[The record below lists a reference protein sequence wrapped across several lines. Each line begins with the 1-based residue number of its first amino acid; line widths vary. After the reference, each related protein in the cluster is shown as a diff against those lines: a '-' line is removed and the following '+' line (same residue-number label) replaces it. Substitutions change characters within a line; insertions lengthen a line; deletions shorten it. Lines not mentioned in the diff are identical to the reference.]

1 MDIIDASG
9 RLRHGWWLLAA
20 LLAAAAL
27 VFSACSTNVQT
38 FRYRLGFAVEVD
50 GEVKSAS
57 SIIQVWYEQYGS
69 QNAAGARG
77 GSWYRGVAPVIDLGS
92 HGYLIAS
99 MSADCNY
106 PKDSELR
113 FQKSPVTTSK
123 VYGKVCKPPSYA
135 SELPKAFGLHAIELE
150 KLRDGK
156 RDLAGDN
163 YPPFIWIAQGG
174 SWRETK
180 RICPEEFES
189 VIGADVKLKSVS
201 IEAAPKAALLHKL
214 EIQAPWIDAMRSDFG
229 QNKHYD
235 VIADFCRIHPIY
247 FEW

>member
-1 MDIIDASG
+1 MDNIDASG
-9 RLRHGWWLLAA
+9 RLRRGWWFAA

-38 FRYRLGFAVEVD
+38 FRYRLNFAVEVD

-99 MSADCNY
+99 MSAYCNY

-113 FQKSPVTTSK
+113 FAKSPVTTSK
-123 VYGKVCKPPSYA
+123 VYGKVCKWPSSA

-201 IEAAPKAALLHKL
+201 IEAAPKAPVLHKL
-214 EIQAPWIDAMRSDFG
+214 EIQAPWIDEMRSDEA
-229 QNKHYD
+229 QNNHRD
-235 VIADFCRIHPIY
+235 DIADYCSPNTTM